1 MYGGILRLVTVLV
14 KIVWKVSA
22 ITVFSL
28 KISSNVILE
37 NFTILSGRNSFKVSR
52 TFYYQWHFLCED

>member
-22 ITVFSL
+22 IIVFSL

-52 TFYYQWHFLCED
+52 TFYYQ